1 MASDRDALRNK
12 KKETPGG
19 GVSLYDQDTTP
30 VLQGGATFIGKVTAL
45 YLLFFPF
52 LHASV
57 SRLLSKLASSRSSER
72 QRS

>member
-19 GVSLYDQDTTP
+19 GVSLYDQDTTL

-45 YLLFFPF
+45 YLLFFLFYTP
-52 LHASV
+52 
-57 SRLLSKLASSRSSER
+57 ER
-72 QRS
+72 